1 MSVADALILMLI
13 FGGFILSLIALIIT
27 IVVAILDNQKDR
39 H

>member
-1 MSVADALILMLI
+1 MSVADALMLMLV

-27 IVVAILDNQKDR
+27 IVVAIIDKQKDR